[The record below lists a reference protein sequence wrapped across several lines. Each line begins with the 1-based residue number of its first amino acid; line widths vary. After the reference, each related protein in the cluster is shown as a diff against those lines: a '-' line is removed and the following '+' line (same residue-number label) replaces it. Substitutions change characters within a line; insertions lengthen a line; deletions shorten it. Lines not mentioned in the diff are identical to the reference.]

1 MCDSLVLETDIC
13 EELKDQCSLDLVN
26 KNKL

>member
-1 MCDSLVLETDIC
+1 MCDSLELETDIC

-26 KNKL
+26 KGKL